1 MILSRPYQYSVQST
15 TSFANPVNAL
25 AALPITNEIVIGLS
39 NGYIRLMDLLSGSS
53 QLFTNSHTN
62 AINFL
67 TQLPHYLF
75 LSSSLDQTIKI
86 WDSRSGS
93 STSSISVANTIGI
106 GYCGTLLTNGLVAIG
121 SSNRSVT
128 LWNTATLAITKTL
141 IGHNNSI
148 YGIAQLKNGILA
160 SGK

>member
-1 MILSRPYQYSVQST
+1 MSRPYQYSVQST
-15 TSFANPVNAL
+15 TSFTNPVNAL
-25 AALPITNEIVIGLS
+25 TALTTTKEIVIGLS
-39 NGYIRLMDLLSGSS
+39 NGNIRLLSITSGSS
-53 QLFTNSHTN
+53 KLFLNSHSH
-62 AINFL
+62 AIIFL
-67 TQLPHYLF
+67 TQLPNYLF